1 MGGGALCRDGD
12 EGEEAVM
19 DMGDARQVLLAMAHL
34 DGAYFFKENDLL
46 HICPLS
52 HKDKKHD
59 TFSAACW
66 CRPKVIGNMV
76 IHNKKPPKGQ

>member
-1 MGGGALCRDGD
+1 MGSGALCRDGE
-12 EGEEAVM
+12 EGEEAVN
-19 DMGDARQVLLAMAHL
+19 LAHL

-59 TFSAACW
+59 TFSPKCW
-66 CRPKVIGNMV
+66 CRPKVIGNLV
-76 IHNKKPPKGQ
+76 IHNKKPPKTA

>member
-1 MGGGALCRDGD
+1 VNL
-12 EGEEAVM
+12 
-19 DMGDARQVLLAMAHL
+19 AHL

-66 CRPKVIGNMV
+66 CRPKVIGNLV
-76 IHNKKPPKGQ
+76 IHNKKPPKS

>member
-1 MGGGALCRDGD
+1 
-12 EGEEAVM
+12 
-19 DMGDARQVLLAMAHL
+19 MAHL

-59 TFSAACW
+59 TFSPKCW
-66 CRPKVIGNMV
+66 CRPKVIGDLV
-76 IHNKKPPKGQ
+76 IHNKKPPKTA

>member
-1 MGGGALCRDGD
+1 VNL
-12 EGEEAVM
+12 
-19 DMGDARQVLLAMAHL
+19 AHL

-59 TFSAACW
+59 TFSPKCW
-66 CRPKVIGNMV
+66 CQPKVIGNMV
-76 IHNKKPPKGQ
+76 IHNKKPPKTA